1 LLSPLDFS
9 DRGSGIRLR
18 KYQEAVAKAVC
29 DSVFHR
35 RGLTFVVM
43 FPRQS
48 GKNELQAQ
56 LEAYLLCLNVERDVE
71 IVKASPTWK
80 PQSLNAMRR
89 LHRILERNAITSSLW
104 TKEQGYIYRVGRA
117 RIFFLSGGPET
128 NIVGATA
135 SLLLEVDEA
144 QDVSPAKFDKD
155 LAPMAASTN
164 ATRVFWGTAWTADT
178 LLARELRT
186 AREAEREDGLQR
198 VFVCT
203 ADEVA
208 AEVPAYGAFVRD
220 QVTRLGR
227 GHPMVKS
234 QFYSE
239 EIDAECGMFPPAR
252 RALMRGMH
260 PRQERPI
267 DGRVY
272 AFLIDVAGE
281 DEKITG
287 DEESG
292 LQNPGR
298 DSTALTI
305 VEVDLAT
312 CADSLIKAPTYRA
325 VDRRLWTGVR
335 HTALYQQI
343 LGLAGSWRPKS
354 LVIDATGVGAGLAS
368 FLSKALP
375 GRVLPFEF
383 NTRSKSDLGW
393 KFIAICE
400 TGRYKDYQAKPEESE
415 SGLFWKQVEYCQ
427 STVVPGPERRMRWG
441 VPDTLR
447 DPSTGE
453 LVHDDLLL
461 SAALCAVLD
470 DQSWSLPGMTAVIS
484 RADPLREMEREGF

>member
-1 LLSPLDFS
+1 MLEDPLVFS
-9 DRGSGIRLR
+9 EIGSEIKLR
-18 KYQEAVAKAVC
+18 SYQQAVARAVI
-29 DSVFHR
+29 DSVRKHL
-35 RGLTFVVM
+35 GLSFVVM

-56 LEAYLLCLNVERDVE
+56 LEAYLLCLYIDKDLE

-89 LHRILERNAITSSLW
+89 LQRILERNMIASILW

-186 AREAEREDGLQR
+186 AREAERADGQRR

-208 AEVPAYGAFVRD
+208 AEVPSYGAFVRD
-220 QVTRLGR
+220 QVARLGR
-227 GHPMVKS
+227 SHPMVKS

-260 PRQERPI
+260 PRQMQPT
-267 DGRVY
+267 GGKAY

-281 DEKITG
+281 DEKIAG
-287 DEESG
+287 DENAG

-305 VEVDLAT
+305 IEVDLAT
-312 CADSLIKAPTYRA
+312 CADPLIKAPTYRV
-325 VDRRLWTGVR
+325 VDRRLWTGVK

-343 LGLAGSWRPKS
+343 LSLAGTWRPAH

-368 FLSKALP
+368 FLTKALP
-375 GRVLPFEF
+375 GRVQPFEF
-383 NTRSKSDLGW
+383 NSHSKSDLGW
-393 KFIAICE
+393 KFLAICE
-400 TGRYKDYQAKPEESE
+400 TGRFKDYQVRPGDEAE
-415 SGLFWKQVEYCQ
+415 LFWKQVESCQ
-427 STVVPGPERRMRWG
+427 SEIVPGPERRMRWG

-447 DPSTGE
+447 DPATGE

-470 DQSWSLPGMTAVIS
+470 DQSWSLPGKTSIIT
-484 RADPLREMEREGF
+484 RQDPLREMESEGF